1 MSKKQDETTLATLL
15 LALAALELF
24 AATSLGEA
32 PPERPTRPDS
42 LMASVMTNPPPLA
55 ANGERHLLLDTS
67 MFAIA
72 PPEVR
77 EFKMHDLVQII
88 VREASEATSKQ
99 ELETQKD
106 YDLDASV
113 TAFPH
118 LQLSDILQFQ
128 LYAGRD
134 DNLPMAR
141 VGASKEFEGEGEYK
155 RRDNLTARLSAEII
169 EILPNGNLVLE
180 ARTKIKTD
188 DEIAQIRVTGICRPD
203 DISAANTVLS
213 SAMHDLMIDKM
224 HEGELRES
232 NRKGLLAQIFDTIF
246 AF

>member
-1 MSKKQDETTLATLL
+1 MNTRNEQPSLTALL
-15 LALAALELF
+15 LALAALELL
-24 AATSLGEA
+24 ASTSLGQTTESS
-32 PPERPTRPDS
+32 RPDS
-42 LMASVMTNPPPLA
+42 LMANVV
-55 ANGERHLLLDTS
+55 ANSRPVSPGGERHLLLDTS

-88 VREASEATSKQ
+88 VRESSQVTSKQ
-99 ELETQKD
+99 ELTTGKQ

-113 TAFPH
+113 SAFPS
-118 LQLSDILQFQ
+118 LSLTDLLNFQ
-128 LYAGRD
+128 VNAGRT
-134 DNLPMAR
+134 DNLPSVE
-141 VGASKEFEGEGEYK
+141 VGATKDFEGDGEYK
-155 RRDNLTARLSAEII
+155 RKDDLTARLTGEII

-180 ARTKIKTD
+180 ARTKVKTD
-188 DEIAQIRVTGICRPD
+188 DEISEIRVTGICRPD

-213 SAMHDLMIDKM
+213 SALHDLNIEKD

-232 NRKGLLAQIFDTIF
+232 NRKGILAQILDTIF